1 MLINFINWTIC
12 LTFAMTINY
21 SKYLQLFISSSNN
34 EVVDVSVIW
43 TDGSS
48 ITHRIDSLS
57 PVNGKYKNIISFFN
71 CRIFSP

>member
-1 MLINFINWTIC
+1 MLINFINWTIW

-21 SKYLQLFISSSNN
+21 SKYLQLSISSSNN

-57 PVNGKYKNIISFFN
+57 PVNGKYNNIFSFFN
-71 CRIFSP
+71 WHIFFL

>member
-1 MLINFINWTIC
+1 MLINSITGQFC
-12 LTFAMTINY
+12 SLLVY
-21 SKYLQLFISSSNN
+21 SKFLQLSVSSSNN

-57 PVNGKYKNIISFFN
+57 PVNGKYNNIFSFLN
-71 CRIFSP
+71 WRIFSP